1 MYILECIENGEIV
14 DTLTTERIEEI
25 GKFFNKNNHVIGV
38 QNSMKTIEQLEE
50 NESFKFYKNRNR
62 QKYIEVTRQ

>member
-1 MYILECIENGEIV
+1 MFNYKKFKAIMQAKGHEV
-14 DTLTTERIEEI
+14 HKK
-25 GKFFNKNNHVIGV
+25 GKFFKKNNHVIGV

-50 NESFKFYKNRNR
+50 KENFKFYKNRNR

>member
-1 MYILECIENGEIV
+1 MFKFFLK
-14 DTLTTERIEEI
+14 I

-50 NESFKFYKNRNR
+50 KESFKFYKNRNR
-62 QKYIEVTRQ
+62 QKYIEVKKQ